1 MLEEGKRK
9 QNYLTQYSKAFY
21 GYKAKTKGMIY
32 VELSDN
38 NLNCAEL
45 YISNK
50 EYPDENNYLKRS
62 YDGELMLDNS
72 KEDPTTY
79 YVTVTAR

>member
-21 GYKAKTKGMIY
+21 GYKAKAKGIIY

-38 NLNCAEL
+38 NMNCAEL

-50 EYPDENNYLKRS
+50 EYPD
-62 YDGELMLDNS
+62 
-72 KEDPTTY
+72 
-79 YVTVTAR
+79 